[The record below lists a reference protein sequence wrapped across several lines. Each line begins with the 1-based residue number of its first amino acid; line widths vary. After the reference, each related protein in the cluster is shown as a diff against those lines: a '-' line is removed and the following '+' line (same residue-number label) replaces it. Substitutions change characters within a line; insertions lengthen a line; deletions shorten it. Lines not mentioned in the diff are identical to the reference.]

1 MKPWTKWKGNLWNET
16 IFENHIS
23 DKQLISKLY
32 KELLQLSRLKKASNP
47 IKNGQRKWIDIFWR
61 YEWPKDTWED
71 AQCHKILWNC
81 KLKPQWD
88 VTSHLEEWLLSRNK

>member
-1 MKPWTKWKGNLWNET
+1 MNKVKGQPVNET

-47 IKNGQRKWIDIFWR
+47 IKNR
-61 YEWPKDTWED
+61 PKEVNR
-71 AQCHKILWNC
+71 HF
-81 KLKPQWD
+81 
-88 VTSHLEEWLLSRNK
+88 

>member
-47 IKNGQRKWIDIFWR
+47 IKNGQRKWIDIS
-61 YEWPKDTWED
+61 ED
-71 AQCHKILWNC
+71 MNGQKIHEKMLN
-81 KLKPQWD
+81 
-88 VTSHLEEWLLSRNK
+88 VTNIVEL